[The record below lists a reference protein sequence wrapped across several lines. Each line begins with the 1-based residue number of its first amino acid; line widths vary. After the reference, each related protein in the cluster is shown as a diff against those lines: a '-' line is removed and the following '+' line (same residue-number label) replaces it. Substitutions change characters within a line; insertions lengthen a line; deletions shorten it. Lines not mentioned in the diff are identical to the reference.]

1 MKKRFRKALVVIG
14 VIAILVTYFAVQT
27 VEIFYPEINY
37 KEVDIL
43 TEEMRA
49 YGLDTMRTESGLI
62 IKKGPG
68 SNYRISDPKTK
79 ILNGLNS
86 VLVLLLIYVPTGTV
100 IIVLQTRKEKKRGVQ
115 WASPF
120 LFCFKNIY
128 FSNKSECE
136 PVLNAVNT
144 NSFELIEYIKSQ
156 LGCIWHSLYPFI
168 IIW

>member
-1 MKKRFRKALVVIG
+1 MNKRFLKAFFVFEVILY
-14 VIAILVTYFAVQT
+14 IAIQT
-27 VEIFYPEINY
+27 VEIFYPDINY
-37 KEVDIL
+37 KEVDIV

-49 YGLDTMRTESGLI
+49 YGLDTVRTESGLI

-68 SNYRISDPKTK
+68 GNYRISDPKTK
-79 ILNGLNS
+79 ILNGMNGIFFLS
-86 VLVLLLIYVPTGTV
+86 LIGVSTAIFAIV
-100 IIVLQTRKEKKRGVQ
+100 IETQKEKKRDAL
-115 WASPF
+115 WASLF